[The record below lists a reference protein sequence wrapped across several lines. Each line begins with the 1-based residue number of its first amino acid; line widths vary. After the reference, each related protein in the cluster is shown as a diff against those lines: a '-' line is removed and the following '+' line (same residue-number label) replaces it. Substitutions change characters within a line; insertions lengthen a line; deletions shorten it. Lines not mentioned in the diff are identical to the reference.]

1 MNNIRVVLDA
11 GHGKGCGNSSPDG
24 RLVEFIY
31 AREIV
36 AEVFSRL
43 FAEGYNVKLVT
54 PELQDIKLKERV
66 RRINSI
72 CEEFGA
78 SNVLSVS
85 VHVNAAKSDK
95 KWHNARGW
103 VSLVSKNASMN
114 SKKLSRL
121 IWEHAIDRGLK
132 GNRSIPTEGYIQ
144 QNLAICRDTKCPA
157 VLVEVGFMDNESDV
171 EMMLSEK
178 GRERII
184 STIVQG
190 IKEYIEGK

>member
-1 MNNIRVVLDA
+1 MICCLDN

-36 AEVFSRL
+36 AEVFARL
-43 FAEGYNVKLVT
+43 FEEGYNVKLTT

-66 RRINSI
+66 RRINAV
-72 CEEFGA
+72 CDAFGA

-85 VHVNAAKSDK
+85 VHVNAAKSDG
-95 KWHNARGW
+95 KWHSARGW
-103 VSLVSKNASMN
+103 VSLVSLNASKN
-114 SKKLSRL
+114 SKKLARL

-132 GNRSIPTEGYIQ
+132 GNRSIPPEKYIQ

-157 VLVEVGFMDNESDV
+157 VLIEVGFMDNEFDV
-171 EMMLSEK
+171 EMMLSEN
-178 GRERII
+178 GRERIV
-184 STIVQG
+184 STIVDG
-190 IKEYIEGK
+190 IKDYIEGK